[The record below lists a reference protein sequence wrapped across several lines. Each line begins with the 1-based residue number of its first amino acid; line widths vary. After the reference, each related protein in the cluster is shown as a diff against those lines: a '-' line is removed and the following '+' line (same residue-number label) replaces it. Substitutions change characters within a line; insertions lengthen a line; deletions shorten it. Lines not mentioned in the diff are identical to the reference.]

1 MKTRGEGLY
10 IHYMVGGGGGGGGGG
25 VVMSGANPEYTHIIS
40 TATLWENFTHI
51 L

>member
-1 MKTRGEGLY
+1 MKTRGLH
-10 IHYMVGGGGGGGGGG
+10 IHYMVGGGGGGV

>member
-1 MKTRGEGLY
+1 MKTRGEGLH
-10 IHYMVGGGGGGGGGG
+10 IHYMVGGGGGGGGV

-40 TATLWENFTHI
+40 TATLWEYFTHI